1 VSTNGDLVEVRLF
14 GPLRQVV
21 GEKSVSLPCAGMTIA
36 EALRR
41 FADDR
46 GESVRPM
53 LFDSQGNR
61 LRSLILLLNNQ
72 TVEDCDTSQ
81 LRSGDVI
88 SILLPLAGG

>member
-1 VSTNGDLVEVRLF
+1 MSTNGDLVELRLF
-14 GPLRQVV
+14 GPLREVV
-21 GEKSVSLPCAGMTIA
+21 GEKLVSVPYAGLTVA
-36 EALRR
+36 EALAR
-41 FADDR
+41 FANEQ

-72 TVEDCDTSQ
+72 TVDDFDASQ

-88 SILLPLAGG
+88 TILLPLAGG